1 MMDKTQG
8 TTNVFSTGSIGRR
21 AAPLLA
27 AGIVALVALA
37 AGPAVAQDKDDL
49 TGTARTVAAVD
60 ADAGSD
66 TAQGGSKPSSGDEVL
81 RQVIQRPD
89 NGPSVLGETAIT
101 GDGSRLVGRVTALP
115 FTGGAVVTLVMVGV
129 GLLATG
135 SMLLR
140 GRRP

>member
-1 MMDKTQG
+1 MMDKTLG
-8 TTNVFSTGSIGRR
+8 TTNVFSMGSIGRR

-37 AGPAVAQDKDDL
+37 AGPAVAQDKDDQAG
-49 TGTARTVAAVD
+49 TGRTVAAVD
-60 ADAGSD
+60 ADAGRD
-66 TAQGGSKPSSGDEVL
+66 TAPGGSKPTSGDEVL

-101 GDGSRLVGRVTALP
+101 GDGSGLVGGVTALP

-129 GLLATG
+129 ALLATG